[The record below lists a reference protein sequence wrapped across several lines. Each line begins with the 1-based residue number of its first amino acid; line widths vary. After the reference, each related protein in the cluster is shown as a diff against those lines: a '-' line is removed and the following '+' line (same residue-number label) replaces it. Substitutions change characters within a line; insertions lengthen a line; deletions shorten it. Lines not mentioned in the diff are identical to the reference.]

1 MMPSMRAAGSATGP
15 RPASDAQREMWAAM
29 RDGEFGAVAHQF
41 ALANGGPVEAVEA
54 MAHAVG
60 PRGLRRQLA
69 AQAAR
74 PDSRPSLSSIG
85 VPTLVLTG
93 AKDQICPPELQ
104 EELAA
109 GIPGAQHVVIED
121 AGHMAPLDAPAAV
134 AAQLQNWMKGHT

>member
-1 MMPSMRAAGSATGP
+1 
-15 RPASDAQREMWAAM
+15 M

-41 ALANGGPVEAVEA
+41 ALANGGPRATVEA

-60 PRGLRRQLA
+60 PHGLRRQLA

-74 PDSRPSLSSIG
+74 PDSRPSLGAIR

-93 AKDQICPPELQ
+93 ADDQICPPQLQ

-109 GIPGAQHVVIED
+109 GIPGARHAVID
-121 AGHMAPLDAPAAV
+121 GAGHMATLDAPGAV
-134 AAQLQNWMKGHT
+134 AAQLQHWLKGDT